1 MTAEQTSLLKKAEI
15 SLQAAK
21 MLAGQGYYEIAVS
34 RSYYAM
40 FYVAQAFLLVDG
52 LTFSKHSG
60 VIAAFGQHFARTGR
74 VPVEFHRHLIEAA
87 EERNISD
94 YDLEPNL
101 TLADAEK
108 QVFRAE
114 QFINQARSSL

>member
-1 MTAEQTSLLKKAEI
+1 MTTEQVSLLKKAQT

-21 MLAGQGYYEIAVS
+21 MLTEQGYYDIAVS

-60 VIAAFGQHFARTGR
+60 VIAAFGQHFARTNR
-74 VPVEFHRHLIEAA
+74 VPTEFHRHLIEAA
-87 EERNISD
+87 EQRNTSD

-101 TLADAEK
+101 TLADAER
-108 QVFRAE
+108 QIARAE
-114 QFINQARSSL
+114 KFITVAQNSL

>member
-1 MTAEQTSLLKKAEI
+1 MTAEQISLFKKAEN

-21 MLAGQGYYEIAVS
+21 MLAGQGFYEIAVS

-40 FYVAQAFLLVDG
+40 FYIAQAFLLADG

-74 VPVEFHRHLIEAA
+74 VPIEFHRHLIEAS
-87 EERNISD
+87 EQRNTSD

-101 TLADAEK
+101 TLSDAEK
-108 QVFRAE
+108 QIARAE
-114 QFINQARSSL
+114 EFLALAQSNL

>member
-74 VPVEFHRHLIEAA
+74 VPVEFHRHLIEAS
-87 EERNISD
+87 EQRNTGD

-108 QVFRAE
+108 QISRAE
-114 QFINQARSSL
+114 QFITQARSSL